1 MNLRTTF
8 LGFLFLLTS
17 TTFGQNKEFEDFM
30 NLSDSLMHKAYKE
43 KNPDNYLLSLNRFN
57 EEYSKLSDKDKD
69 YFRGFVINAFYNLSC
84 TYSLLNDK
92 SNSIIYLKKSLEAGY
107 NDYGHIQQDSDLDNI
122 REEEAFLKLVQA
134 FREIN
139 DYLYILKKAGKYN
152 LQEKEELP
160 KFTYQSA
167 LDPKL
172 VALRKT
178 FNLDSIAGNGNEV
191 SKILNILH
199 WVHNTVSHDGSTES
213 GIKEINAYSILS
225 AARTRHIGVCC
236 GELATTL
243 NDCYLSLGF
252 ASRKVYCSPKDS
264 LGMDNDKHVINV
276 VYLPSMH
283 KWIWVD
289 PTNDAYVMD
298 EKQQLLSIEDVR
310 ERLINDKPLMI
321 NPDANWNH
329 KSKVIKE
336 YYLYSYMAKNLY
348 MMKCPVNS
356 EYDSETEN
364 SGKTITYI
372 QLIPL
377 DYHKKSL
384 KKEVRTNSET
394 KTTIITYLTNNP
406 DIFWQT
412 P

>member
-1 MNLRTTF
+1 MNLKTF
-8 LGFLFLLTS
+8 FFGFLIFLTS
-17 TTFGQNKEFEDFM
+17 TGFGQNKEFEDFT
-30 NLSDSLMHKAYKE
+30 NLSDSLMHNAYRE
-43 KNPDNYLLSLNRFN
+43 KNPKNYLLSLNKFN
-57 EEYSKLSDKDKD
+57 SEYSKLSDKDKD
-69 YFRGFVINAFYNLSC
+69 YFKGNRITAFYNLSC

-92 SNSIIYLKKSLEAGY
+92 KNAIIYLKKSLEAGY
-107 NDYGHIQQDSDLDNI
+107 SDFAHIQQDRDLDNI
-122 REEEAFLKLVQA
+122 RKEEAFQKLVKPY
-134 FREIN
+134 REIN

-152 LQEKEELP
+152 LQEKQEIP
-160 KFTYQSA
+160 IFTYQSA
-167 LDPKL
+167 NNPLL
-172 VALRKT
+172 VNLRKT
-178 FNLDSIAGNGNEV
+178 FNLDSIAGNANEV

>member
-1 MNLRTTF
+1 MNIKTTF
-8 LGFLFLLTS
+8 FGFFIFLTS
-17 TTFGQNKEFEDFM
+17 TSFGQNKEFDDFT
-30 NLSDSLMHKAYKE
+30 NLSDSLMHKAYEHRNPE
-43 KNPDNYLLSLNRFN
+43 KYLLSLNKFN
-57 EEYSKLSDKDKD
+57 EEYSKLSDKDKE
-69 YFRGFVINAFYNLSC
+69 YFKGFRINEFYNLSC

-92 SNSIIYLKKSLEAGY
+92 TNAIIYLKKSLEAGY
-107 NDYGHIQQDSDLDNI
+107 NDYAHIQQDSDLDNI
-122 REEEAFLKLVQA
+122 RKEKDFLKLIQA
-134 FREIN
+134 YRELN

-152 LQEKEELP
+152 LQEKQEIP
-160 KFTYQSA
+160 VFTYQRA
-167 LDPKL
+167 NNPKL
-172 VALRKT
+172 VNLRKT
-178 FNLDSIAGNGNEV
+178 FNLDSIAGNANEV

-199 WVHNTVSHDGSTES
+199 WVHNTVSHDGSSES
-213 GIKEINAYSILS
+213 GIKDRNAYAILT
-225 AARTRHIGVCC
+225 AVRTRHIGVCC

-252 ASRKVYCSPKDS
+252 ASRKVYCYPKDS
-264 LGMDNDKHVINV
+264 LGTDNDNHVINV

-289 PTNDAYVMD
+289 PTNDAYVRD

-310 ERLINDKPLMI
+310 NRLINDKPLML

-329 KSKVIKE
+329 KNKVIKE
-336 YYLYSYMAKNLY
+336 YYLDSYMAKNLY
-348 MMKCPVNS
+348 MMECPVNS
-356 EYDSETEN
+356 EYDFETKN
-364 SGKTITYI
+364 VGKSITYI

-384 KKEVRTNSET
+384 KKEVSVNSEA

-406 DIFWQT
+406 DIFWQA

>member
-1 MNLRTTF
+1 MNSRTFFFWF
-8 LGFLFLLTS
+8 LIFLTS
-17 TTFGQNKEFEDFM
+17 AGFGQNREFEDFA
-30 NLSDSLMHKAYKE
+30 NLSDSLMHKAYE
-43 KNPDNYLLSLNRFN
+43 QRNPMNYLLSLNKFN
-57 EEYSKLSDKDKD
+57 EEYSKLSDKDKE
-69 YFRGFVINAFYNLSC
+69 YYKGFRINAFYNLSC
-84 TYSLLNDK
+84 SYSLLNDK
-92 SNSIIYLKKSLEAGY
+92 TNAIIYLKKSLEAGY
-107 NDYGHIQQDSDLDNI
+107 NDYAHIQQDSDLDNI
-122 REEEAFLKLVQA
+122 RKEEAFLKLVRPYQ
-134 FREIN
+134 EIN

-152 LQEKEELP
+152 LQKKQEIP
-160 KFTYQSA
+160 IFTYQSSNN
-167 LDPKL
+167 PNL
-172 VALRKT
+172 VNLRKT
-178 FNLDSIAGNGNEV
+178 FNLDSVAGNATEV

-199 WVHNTVSHDGSTES
+199 WVHNSVSHDGSNDS
-213 GIKEINAYSILS
+213 GIKNINAYAILT

-243 NDCYLSLGF
+243 NDCYLAMGW
-252 ASRKVYCSPKDS
+252 ASRKVYCYPKDS
-264 LGMDNDKHVINV
+264 LGTDNDKHVINV

-310 ERLINDKPLMI
+310 NRLINDKPLI
-321 NPDANWNH
+321 LNPDANWNH
-329 KSKVIKE
+329 KSTVFKE
-336 YYLYSYMAKNLY
+336 FYLYSYMAKNLY
-348 MMKCPVNS
+348 MMECPINS
-356 EYDSETEN
+356 EYDSETKN

-384 KKEVRTNSET
+384 KKEVSVNKEA
-394 KTTIITYLTNNP
+394 KTTIITYWTNNP